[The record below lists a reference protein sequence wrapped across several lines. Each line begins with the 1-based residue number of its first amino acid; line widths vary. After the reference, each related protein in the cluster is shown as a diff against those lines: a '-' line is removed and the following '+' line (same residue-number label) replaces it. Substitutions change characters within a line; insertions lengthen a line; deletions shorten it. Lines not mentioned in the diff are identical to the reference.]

1 MRNKKKKQIIC
12 CFLTMSAVVLFSSL
26 SVNVKSPEVRATG
39 STEQFSV
46 VQKFSYDM
54 VLPEVIPVSK
64 TEPERIKGL
73 AEKDISAAAE
83 EMKTYEDAVLIPVL
97 RELLNIYY
105 ADAENPDIKSIDAL
119 KERLKGRAESVFAG
133 YDAAWE
139 EYCFCREEC
148 VCRMRQP
155 ESGTD

>member
-26 SVNVKSPEVRATG
+26 SVNAKSPEVRATG

-119 KERLKGRAESVFAG
+119 KERLKGWAESVFAG